1 MSSLLA
7 DIGTRAMRVLAPEP
21 AHRATIALLKAGLGP
36 SDHPDDPA
44 LAVNLAGLKLPNP
57 VGLAAGFDKDCEV
70 PDAMLRA
77 GFGFVECGTVT
88 PRPQAGNP
96 QPRLFRLVEDQA
108 VINRMGFNNR
118 GVVAFT
124 NRLRARADRPGVVGA
139 NIGANKDSPDR
150 MADYVDGLRRVW
162 LHASYVTVN
171 ISSPNTPGLRALQT
185 RAALE
190 DLLGSLA
197 EARAVQTRAHG
208 RRPVFLKVAPDL
220 DEEEVRAISETVLA
234 SGLDGLIISNT
245 TVERP
250 ADLLSPHK
258 IEAGGLSGAP
268 LFARSTRLLK
278 EFSDALGGALPL
290 IGAGGIASA
299 DDARAKL
306 EAGATAVQLYSA
318 LVYHGPG
325 LVRRIK
331 QGLRE
336 RPAKVAARR
345 LPEAVAPASIPAA
358 PAPEPSRG
366 PGPAAAT

>member
-1 MSSLLA
+1 MTALLA
-7 DIGTRAMRVLAPEP
+7 DFGTRAVRMLAPEP

-36 SDHPDDPA
+36 TDQADEAA
-44 LAVNLAGLKLPNP
+44 LAVELAGLRLPNP

-108 VINRMGFNNR
+108 VINRMGFNN
-118 GVVAFT
+118 GGLAAFT
-124 NRLRARADRPGVVGA
+124 NRLRARAHRPGVVGA
-139 NIGANKDSPDR
+139 NIGANKDSTDR
-150 MADYVDGLRRVW
+150 MADYVEGLRRVW

-190 DLLGSLA
+190 ELLGVLG
-197 EARAVQTRAHG
+197 EARAVQTAAHG
-208 RRPVFLKVAPDL
+208 HRPVFLKVAPDL
-220 DEEEVRAISETVLA
+220 DEAEVGAIAETVLA
-234 SGLDGLIISNT
+234 SGLDGLIVSNT

-250 ADLLSPHK
+250 ADLLSPQK
-258 IEAGGLSGAP
+258 VEAGGLSGAP

-278 EFSDALGGALPL
+278 EFADALDGALPL

-306 EAGATAVQLYSA
+306 EAGATAVQIYTA

-331 QGLRE
+331 DGLRE
-336 RPAKVAARR
+336 RPPQISPRR
-345 LPEAVAPASIPAA
+345 LPKPAV
-358 PAPEPSRG
+358 
-366 PGPAAAT
+366 